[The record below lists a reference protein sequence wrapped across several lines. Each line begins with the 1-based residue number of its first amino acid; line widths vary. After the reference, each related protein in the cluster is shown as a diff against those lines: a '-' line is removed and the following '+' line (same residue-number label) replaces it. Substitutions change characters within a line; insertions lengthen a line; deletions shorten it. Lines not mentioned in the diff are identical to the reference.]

1 MNRKEP
7 DMADIGEFSNS
18 ATLKASDVETDKT
31 LTIKLVE
38 KTDQYDGKPVIH
50 WREEEKGLVANQT
63 NLKRIAA
70 MYGRDYTKWGGKKVT
85 LFADMVDFKGDI
97 VPAVRV
103 KVTRPTAGQA
113 PLSENPAD
121 GVGDEVEF

>member
-1 MNRKEP
+1 
-7 DMADIGEFSNS
+7 MADIGEFSNS

-103 KVTRPTAGQA
+103 KVVRPAAGQA

-121 GVGDEVEF
+121 GVGDIFE